1 MDTFAASRIELLPMQ
16 RRDLDEVLTIENEVF
31 PYPWTRGNF
40 TDSLDSGYSA
50 WISRVDGVVSGYFVL
65 MSSLDEVHLLTIGVA
80 VRCQKQGLGARLL
93 RHAMALGQATG
104 AKRLLL
110 EVRRSNEAA
119 LGLYTHFGFRL
130 VGERK
135 RYYPTDGG
143 REDALVFER
152 ELEDVTA

>member
-16 RRDLDEVLTIENEVF
+16 RSDLDEVLTIENEVF

-119 LGLYTHFGFRL
+119 LGLYTLFGFRL

-135 RYYPTDGG
+135 RYYPADGG

>member
-135 RYYPTDGG
+135 RYYPADGG